1 MNTITLAPSAA
12 GDHQFSKAAMLS
24 EKYDGVQARW
34 DGKCL
39 TTRTGNAIAAPAW
52 FIRQLPRQK
61 LTGELWMG
69 RGTFTEC
76 QSTVLRHVPDDR
88 WHGVKLMVFEGTAP
102 DGANVGTVE
111 QIRVTG
117 GAHVATFAAEIIRQ
131 GGEGAV
137 VVDGGEIVKIKA
149 FEDREAVITGYRAG
163 AGRLRGLVGAFLAR
177 DGAVLFGIGAG
188 LNDELRRT
196 PPPIGATITYTF
208 SGSYPSGKP
217 RFPAFLR
224 VREAA

>member
-76 QSTVLRHVPDDR
+76 QSTVLRRVADDR
-88 WHGVKLMVFEGTAP
+88 WRRVRLMVFEGTAP
-102 DGANVGTVE
+102 EEENVRQVE
-111 QIRVTG
+111 QIRVQDS
-117 GAHVATFAAEIIRQ
+117 AHVRQFAEGIIKA

-137 VVDGGEIVKIKA
+137 VRDRGGIVKIKPCQDA
-149 FEDREAVITGYRAG
+149 EAVVVGHVDGNGQFKGHTGALAVKAGPILFNLG
-163 AGRLRGLVGAFLAR
+163 AGMSDAVRKNPPPL
-177 DGAVLFGIGAG
+177 GAVV
-188 LNDELRRT
+188 
-196 PPPIGATITYTF
+196 TYQF
-208 SGSYPSGKP
+208 QGRHPSGIP

-224 VREAA
+224 VRDAA